1 VDAGGDGDDAE
12 EVGVGEA
19 DGVGL
24 GDGDDVVGVGVGV
37 READEDDLG
46 DADALGDLDECTDD
60 DAAALADS
68 DGPRDDDALAEE
80 ETGREAG
87 TPEGVRPADVDAAD
101 EETCAA
107 GDGIVAG
114 VCRVKAVTA
123 KLATPAATRKP
134 TIHASASGR
143 HLRRRGRLPPP
154 PGGGRYASPG
164 GYVAPGGYAP
174 PGGCVLPGG
183 TGMLSEVAAGEY
195 PAGAR
200 SRLSPLGAGAAE
212 SARVVRVAA
221 SNPSAAS
228 DPSAAPDP
236 SAVSDPNGT
245 AVVTGAEPGAASP
258 ANARMTDSGSQLA
271 VGWRAPTSASR
282 LSAVGRC
289 RGSLARQRSISG
301 RTSAGTLARPGV
313 PWTTRYSSAAVV
325 PAPNG
330 PSPVAAKARTAPRLN
345 MSVAIPT
352 S

>member
-1 VDAGGDGDDAE
+1 MDAGGDGDDAE
-12 EVGVGEA
+12 VVGVGEA

-37 READEDDLG
+37 READGDDLG
-46 DADALGDLDECTDD
+46 DADAVGDLDECTDE
-60 DAAALADS
+60 DAATLADS

-80 ETGREAG
+80 ETCREAG

-101 EETCAA
+101 EEICAA
-107 GDGIVAG
+107 GDGIGTG

-154 PGGGRYASPG
+154 PAGGRYASPG
-164 GYVAPGGYAP
+164 GYASPAGYAP

-200 SRLSPLGAGAAE
+200 SKLSPLGAGAAE

-221 SNPSAAS
+221 SNPSAA
-228 DPSAAPDP
+228 PDP

-245 AVVTGAEPGAASP
+245 AVVPGAGPGAASP
-258 ANARMTDSGSQLA
+258 ANARMMDSGSQLA
-271 VGWRAPTSASR
+271 VG
-282 LSAVGRC
+282 
-289 RGSLARQRSISG
+289 
-301 RTSAGTLARPGV
+301 
-313 PWTTRYSSAAVV
+313 
-325 PAPNG
+325 
-330 PSPVAAKARTAPRLN
+330 
-345 MSVAIPT
+345 
-352 S
+352 

>member
-1 VDAGGDGDDAE
+1 MDAGGDGDDAE
-12 EVGVGEA
+12 VVGVGEA

-37 READEDDLG
+37 READGDDLG
-46 DADALGDLDECTDD
+46 DADAVGDLDECTDE
-60 DAAALADS
+60 DAATLADA

-80 ETGREAG
+80 ETCREAG
-87 TPEGVRPADVDAAD
+87 TPEGIRPADVDAAD
-101 EETCAA
+101 EEICAA
-107 GDGIVAG
+107 GDGIGTG

-154 PGGGRYASPG
+154 PAGGRYASP
-164 GYVAPGGYAP
+164 AGYAP

-200 SRLSPLGAGAAE
+200 SKLSPLGAGAAE

-221 SNPSAAS
+221 SNPSAA
-228 DPSAAPDP
+228 PDP

-245 AVVTGAEPGAASP
+245 AVVPGAGPGAASP
-258 ANARMTDSGSQLA
+258 ANARMMDSGSQLA
-271 VGWRAPTSASR
+271 VG
-282 LSAVGRC
+282 
-289 RGSLARQRSISG
+289 
-301 RTSAGTLARPGV
+301 
-313 PWTTRYSSAAVV
+313 
-325 PAPNG
+325 
-330 PSPVAAKARTAPRLN
+330 
-345 MSVAIPT
+345 
-352 S
+352 